1 VAVPPVRFW
10 FTWRFEGLEHIP
22 ARGPAIVC
30 CNHISYLDPLGNAY
44 AVIKAGRRPRFLAKD
59 ELFSIPLVGRALRG
73 AGQIP
78 VDRRKSGDPS
88 PLRSAQE
95 ALRAGE
101 IVVVYPEGTVTR
113 NPDSSPMAGKTGAVR
128 LALAT
133 GAPIVPMASW
143 GSQAVWQKSGRGS
156 LAFGRPIWVKAG
168 PPIDLSAH
176 AGRDDDREALHE
188 LTGQV
193 MGEIGALV
201 EDLRSRYP
209 KRWSTPR

>member
-1 VAVPPVRFW
+1 VVVPPVKFW
-10 FTWRFEGLEHIP
+10 FAWRFEGLEHIP
-22 ARGPAIVC
+22 ERGPAIVC

-59 ELFSIPLVGRALRG
+59 ELFTVPIVGRVLRG

-88 PLRSAQE
+88 PLLAAQA

-128 LALAT
+128 LALST

-156 LAFGRPIWVKAG
+156 LAFGRPIWVKSG

-176 AGRDDDREALHE
+176 TDRADDREALHE

-193 MGEIGALV
+193 MSEIESLV
-201 EDLRSRYP
+201 EGLRSRYP